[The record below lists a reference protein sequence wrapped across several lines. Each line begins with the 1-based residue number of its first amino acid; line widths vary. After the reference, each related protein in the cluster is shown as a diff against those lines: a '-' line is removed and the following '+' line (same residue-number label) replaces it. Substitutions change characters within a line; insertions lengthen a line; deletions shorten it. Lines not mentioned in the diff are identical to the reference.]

1 MRLNTMTNMMD
12 FHTSFFYMLNT
23 EASEDK
29 LHEYMNDF
37 FMDPPVISKKQKCG
51 KSQLMDLMGKFN
63 QIFIIMFLIYLHFF
77 FFIFIYKTFYLF
89 KHFETIVICYKF
101 NKSLSTMR
109 IRKIFQKTLQIFI
122 FISFIMLYNRLFLVE
137 NNG

>member
-1 MRLNTMTNMMD
+1 MKLNTMTNMMD

-37 FMDPPVISKKQKCG
+37 FMDPPVVSKKQKCG

-77 FFIFIYKTFYLF
+77 PLYLYIRHFIYLNILKRSY
-89 KHFETIVICYKF
+89 ICYKF
-101 NKSLSTMR
+101 NKSLSTL
-109 IRKIFQKTLQIFI
+109 RKFSKNSSNFYFHFI
-122 FISFIMLYNRLFLVE
+122 HNVIQSIIPC
-137 NNG
+137 